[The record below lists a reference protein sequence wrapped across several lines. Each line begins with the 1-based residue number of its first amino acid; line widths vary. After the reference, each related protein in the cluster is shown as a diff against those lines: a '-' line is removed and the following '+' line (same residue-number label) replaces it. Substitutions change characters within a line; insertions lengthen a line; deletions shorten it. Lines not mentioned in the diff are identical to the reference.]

1 MVRWISEMAWGVGGW
16 QVPPL
21 LFRQGQLTSA
31 KWLQKMGPFLKLRWD
46 FGCFFLESNQ
56 KVIFIYHLLYEVWS
70 TFSALLPNKGLTSPD
85 EQVPSHIFPSVQW
98 SVWGVRGTAGCLPDT
113 QQLTVARCQVFHLT
127 PQQKAPVGEFHVLQI
142 LTRFATS
149 ATISTAQWQLPSI
162 VNRDC
167 KQIKNPKP
175 FLFLKLI
182 ICKYCYSLNPSNLYF
197 WFGSFPTKKG

>member
-1 MVRWISEMAWGVGGW
+1 M
-16 QVPPL
+16 
-21 LFRQGQLTSA
+21 
-31 KWLQKMGPFLKLRWD
+31 
-46 FGCFFLESNQ
+46 
-56 KVIFIYHLLYEVWS
+56 
-70 TFSALLPNKGLTSPD
+70 
-85 EQVPSHIFPSVQW
+85 
-98 SVWGVRGTAGCLPDT
+98 RGTAGCLPDT

-182 ICKYCYSLNPSNLYF
+182 ICKYCYSTNPSNLYF
-197 WFGSFPTKKG
+197 WFGSFPTKKGSWKISRYQASKPWNSSIWLAIQGGFFHRCFVFHKGQVSK